1 MTLAASAAGKVRRDE
16 LRACVGRVMIR
27 VEPTV
32 RKPRANVRGESTRT
46 KLLNAALASFA
57 QRGFHG
63 TSTRDIAEAANM
75 SPAVVYAHYESKEDL
90 LYRLSVDGH
99 LAVRELVARSTSS
112 DESPDR
118 RLYEAAREFASWH
131 ARFHTQA
138 RVLQYEM
145 AALGEAHSKEISAIR
160 RETEAC
166 FKQVVQAGCDA
177 GMFEVTDP
185 AISALAILS
194 LGIDVA
200 RWYRPGGAWSPDD
213 IGAQYGELALR
224 MVGYRTP

>member
-1 MTLAASAAGKVRRDE
+1 
-16 LRACVGRVMIR
+16 
-27 VEPTV
+27 
-32 RKPRANVRGESTRT
+32 
-46 KLLNAALASFA
+46 
-57 QRGFHG
+57 
-63 TSTRDIAEAANM
+63 M
-75 SPAVVYAHYESKEDL
+75 SPAAVYAHYESKEEL
-90 LYRLSVDGH
+90 LYLLSIDGH
-99 LAVRELVARSTSS
+99 KAVRELVIRLTSS

-145 AALGEAHSKEISAIR
+145 AALGEAHAKEISAIR

-166 FKQVVQAGCDA
+166 FKHVVQAGCDA
-177 GMFEVTDP
+177 GMFEVAD
-185 AISALAILS
+185 AGMSALAILS

-200 RWYRPGGAWSPDD
+200 RWYHPGGAWSPDD

-224 MVGYRTP
+224 IVGHRKP